1 MKTKFKYLISI
12 VVFSIFFSFCAQKKS
27 SIFEV
32 VALRKIDTTDG
43 RISRF
48 DLFLVRDYDSDENV
62 KNQIDAIIQEYNKD
76 KTDTFYQYDMTF
88 YKESD
93 ITTPSKLIEN
103 PKLLYRYSQDHD
115 LIYNFSWM
123 KGKLVSKMKFEN
135 GKAVDY

>member
-1 MKTKFKYLISI
+1 MKTKFKFLLSI
-12 VVFSIFFSFCAQKKS
+12 IVFSIVFNFCTQKKS

-32 VALRKIDTTDG
+32 EALREIDTTDG
-43 RISRF
+43 RITRF
-48 DLFLVRDYDSDENV
+48 DLFLVRDYDNDENV
-62 KNQIDAIIQEYNKD
+62 RHQIEAVVQGHYIA
-76 KTDTFYQYDMTF
+76 KTDTLYQYDMTF

-93 ITTPSKLIEN
+93 ITNSSKLIED
-103 PKLLYRYSQDHD
+103 PKLLDRYSQKQD